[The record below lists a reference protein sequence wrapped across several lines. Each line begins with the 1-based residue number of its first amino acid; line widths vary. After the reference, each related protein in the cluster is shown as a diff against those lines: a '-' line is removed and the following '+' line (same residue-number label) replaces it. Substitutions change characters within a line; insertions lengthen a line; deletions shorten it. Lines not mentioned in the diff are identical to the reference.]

1 MTQATKTYKV
11 DEEISFWVGD
21 TPVSGTIL
29 HAMGP
34 DAAAVRLNS
43 GAEVV
48 VPLSDIR

>member
-1 MTQATKTYKV
+1 MAKATKTFKV
-11 DEEISFWVGD
+11 GQEVTVWVGD

-29 HAMGP
+29 FAMGP

-48 VPLSDIR
+48 FNLSAVR